1 MEPRVTVVL
10 LAAGKGARVGARQ
23 NKVYLAI
30 AGRSLLSYALA
41 PFIESPAIEQIV
53 LVVGVGEKERVAK
66 LVAETAKV
74 VQIVHGGARRQDS
87 ALAGVKAAEGRIV
100 LIHDAARPFPSR
112 ALIDRVIEGAR
123 KHGACVPVIPAVD
136 TLRHRD
142 QDGFLLCRPIER
154 EGLLQMQTPQGF
166 KRGLIYRCLEA
177 SDNKTY
183 TDDAGAVLAK
193 GIPVWTVSGESTN
206 LKVTTEADLALAE
219 AIASCLISSR

>member
-1 MEPRVTVVL
+1 MEPRVTAVL
-10 LAAGKGARVGARQ
+10 LAAGKGTRVGARQ

-41 PFIESPAIEQIV
+41 PFIDSPSIEQIV
-53 LVVGVGEKERVAK
+53 LVVGVGEKERVAE
-66 LVAETAKV
+66 LVAKTAEV
-74 VQIVHGGARRQDS
+74 VQIVRGGARRQDS
-87 ALAGVKAAEGRIV
+87 ALAGVKAAQGRVV
-100 LIHDAARPFPSR
+100 LIHDVARPFPSR

-166 KRGLIYRCLEA
+166 ERGLIHRCLEA
-177 SDNKTY
+177 SAKAY
-183 TDDAGAVLAK
+183 TDDAGAVLAN
-193 GIPVWTVSGESTN
+193 GVPVWTVSGEPTN
-206 LKVTTEADLALAE
+206 LKVTTEADLVLAE
-219 AIASCLISSR
+219 AIASCLVR